1 MISVQRSITIRRPVA
16 DVQRQF
22 ADVAYHERTGHHRGV
37 TFIVDTDDEHTC
49 HYRQETKVGPL
60 TLRQS
65 FVLDHDDPAHQ
76 VNRLESGT
84 LSPGSITFDIAER
97 GPDETEVTATLTSES
112 TSRAARLAAPLL
124 RAGLGR
130 ALAQALDEDRDDLES
145 GRYAHGADG
154 S

>member
-1 MISVQRSITIRRPVA
+1 M
-16 DVQRQF
+16 QRQF
-22 ADVAYHERTGHHRGV
+22 GDVAHHERTGHHRGV
-37 TFIVDTDDEHTC
+37 TFLLDRDDGRSC
-49 HYRQETKVGPL
+49 HYRQETKVGHL

-65 FVLDHDDPAHQ
+65 FVLDRDDPTHQ

-112 TSRAARLAAPLL
+112 TSLAARLAAPLL

-145 GRYAHGADG
+145 GRYAHRADE